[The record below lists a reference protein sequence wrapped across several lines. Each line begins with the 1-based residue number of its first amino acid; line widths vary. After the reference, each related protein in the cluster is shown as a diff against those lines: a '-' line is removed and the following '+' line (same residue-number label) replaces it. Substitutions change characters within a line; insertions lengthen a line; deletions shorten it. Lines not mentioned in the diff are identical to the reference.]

1 MADQSDLV
9 AFDLKSAKRIAA
21 AVKRLEGTPQST
33 PGRDRNWPGTLGRD
47 RWFGVTA
54 TCAEFP
60 TYPNPPP
67 AATAD
72 TYCVR
77 LIERFFTESPG
88 TQVQT
93 ELQDNRYV
101 VARLACP
108 TAVPTADARWIPEG
122 TEVEVYRL
130 PTRRGSRYWFRPL
143 DEQDRLFELTAEL
156 ECGSTAEGDLCLG
169 PGATPSGVLFTVV
182 DRADLVG
189 NLTGG
194 GAAAVGTKGIAKWF
208 HDRGSWDIISLGRC
222 STEGCSF
229 TGDVIIGKGDLTG
242 GCDSVCETQVT
253 LSFEDGR
260 LCSAED
266 AGEVCATVEGPSVE
280 AGTCISVEVG
290 AESEGKCK
298 TYTVSNT
305 MTLTAGD
312 CISVEGEGC
321 SKTITNTMTLTAGD
335 CISVE
340 GEGCEKTITNT
351 MSVVGG
357 DGIRVAKDGC
367 AYSVSLNGGN
377 AEAKTTLRFLCGVEI
392 TPISI
397 TCVDDGY
404 GNFSFSVTGGVLTEK
419 FTTLTLPAAIVSG
432 LTSDCEDVV
441 VYPPAPCEDCY
452 ECPEGLVK
460 TYNPTTEA
468 CGCVVLSSPP
478 MALDEGWVYCELN
491 TGCGLCPACESYQNK
506 IYNPLTGECYCQ
518 GPWQPLPDG
527 WVYCDEPKPVLQCED
542 CPECE
547 AGEKAIMEVGTGQ
560 CSCIGVA
567 LDPPAGWIDCT
578 DDPIVPAGSGLQI
591 NGVDCDGAPPHV
603 SFTFLGLP
611 AGAVNYSIYVVGDQ
625 GSSSTIGPSYDHEE
639 IVGQEYWGQ
648 LVDEWGTPQPDENF
662 TFTVVF
668 RDAVGN
674 VVATQTFTASCN
686 PQ

>member
-9 AFDLKSAKRIAA
+9 AFDPKSAKRIAA

-143 DEQDRLFELTAEL
+143 DEQERLFELTAEL

-169 PGATPSGVLFTVV
+169 PGATPTGVLFTVV

-194 GAAAVGTKGIAKWF
+194 GPAAVGTKGIAKWF
-208 HDRGSWDIISLGRC
+208 HDRGSWDIISLGQC

-357 DGIRVAKDGC
+357 DGIRVQKNGC
-367 AYSVSLNGGN
+367 TYSVGLNGG
-377 AEAKTTLRFLCGVEI
+377 EADPKKTLRFLCGVEI
-392 TPISI
+392 SPITIS
-397 TCVDDGY
+397 CVDDGY
-404 GNFSFSVTGGVLTEK
+404 GNFSLSVSGGVVTEK
-419 FTTLTLPAAIVSG
+419 FTTLSLPAAIVSD
-432 LTSDCEDVV
+432 LVSECEDPVAEV
-441 VYPPAPCEDCY
+441 PEECEDCP
-452 ECPEGLVK
+452 ECEEGEVK
-460 TYNPTTEA
+460 TFNPGTSACGCEVLTSPPAALGAGWIYCDVTIACGQVNDCETYQNRIYNPTT
-468 CGCVVLSSPP
+468 
-478 MALDEGWVYCELN
+478 
-491 TGCGLCPACESYQNK
+491 
-506 IYNPLTGECYCQ
+506 GEFFCQ

-527 WVYCDEPKPVLQCED
+527 WIYCEAPKPVLQCED
-542 CPECE
+542 CPACG
-547 AGEKAIMEVGTGQ
+547 AGAKIIMEVGTGD
-560 CSCIGVA
+560 CSCISIGT
-567 LDPPAGWIDCT
+567 PAPEGWIDCV
-578 DDPIVPAGSGLQI
+578 DEPVSPAGSGLQI
-591 NGVDCDGAPPHV
+591 NGMDCSGAIPHV
-603 SFTFLGLP
+603 SFTFLGMP
-611 AGAVNYSIYVVGDQ
+611 TGAVSYTIYAVGSLG
-625 GSSSTIGPSYDHEE
+625 GSATIGPSNDGEE
-639 IVGQEYWGQ
+639 IVGQEYWGA
-648 LVDEWGTPQPDENF
+648 LLDEWGTPEF
-662 TFTVVF
+662 GELYTFTVVF
-668 RDAVGN
+668 KDGAGN
-674 VVATQTFTASCN
+674 VVASQTFTAACN
-686 PQ
+686 SE